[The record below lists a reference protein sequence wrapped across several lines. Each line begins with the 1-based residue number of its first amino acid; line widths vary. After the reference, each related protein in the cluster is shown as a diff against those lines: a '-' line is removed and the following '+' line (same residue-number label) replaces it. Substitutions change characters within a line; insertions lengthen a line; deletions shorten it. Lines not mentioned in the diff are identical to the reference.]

1 MPDMRVRR
9 RGGSKDIKHASEIKI
24 LRTLPATNVHI
35 NHSLL
40 IVSTADAQPHNLCL
54 VDPRPMLVKMHA
66 TSLYACQNQRIT
78 TDTFKLKRST
88 TDASGQRLFRFLH
101 MQSTHTMCLMN
112 RVCNRAAWLTPLTML
127 GMIVNASTD
136 HRMVVPRAL
145 TKLGMRVGRCGVL
158 GDIKHQ
164 EGPQTASARL
174 VVESSSSRVVGLAAA
189 LSSFGLYAA
198 GLA

>member
-1 MPDMRVRR
+1 MPDMRLRR
-9 RGGSKDIKHASEIKI
+9 RGGSRDIKHASKIKI

-40 IVSTADAQPHNLCL
+40 IVSTADAQPHSLCSI
-54 VDPRPMLVKMHA
+54 DPRPMLVKMHA
-66 TSLYACQNQRIT
+66 TSLYACQIQRIT

-101 MQSTHTMCLMN
+101 MQSAQTMCLMS
-112 RVCNRAAWLTPLTML
+112 RVCNRAAWLTPLTTL
-127 GMIVNASTD
+127 GMIVKASTD

-145 TKLGMRVGRCGVL
+145 TRLGMRVGRCGVS
-158 GDIKHQ
+158 GGHQ
-164 EGPQTASARL
+164 APRGSQTAPARL
-174 VVESSSSRVVGLAAA
+174 AADSPSSRVAGLAAA
-189 LSSFGLYAA
+189 LSSYGLCAA